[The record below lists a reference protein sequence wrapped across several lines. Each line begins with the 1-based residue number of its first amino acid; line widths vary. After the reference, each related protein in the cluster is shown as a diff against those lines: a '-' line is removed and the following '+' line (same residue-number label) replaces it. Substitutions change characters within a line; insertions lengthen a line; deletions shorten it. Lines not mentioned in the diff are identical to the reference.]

1 MTDQS
6 YAAAVA
12 ADVAARYGIAGGV
25 DSALVKR
32 VARGVSGQPL
42 PVWNG
47 SQLIYPEAA
56 KVSWRA
62 QQQAR
67 ARRDMEDP
75 AVVTRR
81 ARVVEL
87 HATGLCDAAIAE
99 AMDISINRVRA
110 DRIRAKLSPHQ
121 DPAEAERHA
130 RIPNQIRALL
140 ALGYAAPAIGDELGV
155 SANHVRKIIREKG
168 FTLVPA
174 QKCVTRKLAAPVSRR
189 AVATA
194 PHVTA
199 ATARRARLQAAL
211 QALGRPVARA
221 DLPALR
227 AEFGLTLKNLR
238 VDFRAIAADWPTFER
253 QVVAHNISQK
263 EVRAAKL
270 LQLQA
275 MDVAALTTTQIAD
288 ALGVSLRSTRGYLR
302 ELGLQSASS
311 MFGGM
316 SKDQAEAAAQRRA
329 RIAEMAATG
338 QFDRGAIADA
348 VGVSPEVVS
357 RAVAELK
364 IKLPR
369 SKANPWRTRARGMT
383 ARVQALR
390 EQLAA
395 LKQAGKTY
403 LEMSA
408 ITGKSVATCCAH
420 LGDMGLTAGYTPRQS
435 RVAA

>member
-6 YAAAVA
+6 YAAQVA
-12 ADVAARYGIAGGV
+12 ADVAARYGIADGV
-25 DSALVKR
+25 DAAIFKLVP
-32 VARGVSGQPL
+32 RGTSGQL
-42 PVWNG
+42 VPVWNG
-47 SQLIYPEAA
+47 TQLIYPEAA

-75 AVVTRR
+75 AVVARR

-99 AMDISINRVRA
+99 AMEISISRVRA
-110 DRIRAKLSPHQ
+110 DRIRSKLSPHQ
-121 DPAEAERHA
+121 DPAEAERLA
-130 RIPNQIRALL
+130 RMPNQIRALL
-140 ALGYAAPAIGDELGV
+140 ALGYAATAIGDELGV
-155 SANHVRKIIREKG
+155 SANHVRKIIRSKG
-168 FTLVPA
+168 LTLVPA
-174 QKCVTRKLAAPVSRR
+174 QLCVTRRASGQGRKL

-199 ATARRARLQAAL
+199 AAARRVRLQAAL
-211 QALGRPVARA
+211 QAFGRPVTRA

-238 VDFRAIAADWPTFER
+238 ADFRAIAADWPAFER
-253 QVVAHNISQK
+253 QVVVHNVSQK
-263 EVRAAKL
+263 DVRAAKL
-270 LQLQA
+270 MQLQA

-288 ALGVSLRSTRGYLR
+288 ALGVSLRSTRAYLR
-302 ELGLQSASS
+302 ELGLQSASAL
-311 MFGGM
+311 FGGM

-369 SKANPWRTRARGMT
+369 SKANLWRTRARGMT

-395 LKQAGKTY
+395 LKRAGKTY
-403 LEMSA
+403 VEMSA

-420 LGDMGLTAGYTPRQS
+420 LGDMGLTGGYSPRQS

>member
-25 DSALVKR
+25 NSALVR
-32 VARGVSGQPL
+32 QVPRGASGQPL

-47 SQLIYPEAA
+47 TQLVYPEDA

-75 AVVTRR
+75 AVTARR
-81 ARVVEL
+81 KRVVDL

-99 AMDISINRVRA
+99 AMDISIDRVRA
-110 DRIRAKLSPHQ
+110 DRIRAKLPPHQ

-174 QKCVTRKLAAPVSRR
+174 QKCVTRKLAAPMRKL

-221 DLPALR
+221 DLPGLR

-238 VDFRAIAADWPTFER
+238 ADFRAIAADWPAFER

-263 EVRAAKL
+263 EQRAVKL
-270 LQLQA
+270 AQLQA
-275 MDVAALTTTQIAD
+275 MDVAALTTTQIAE
-288 ALGVSLRSTRGYLR
+288 ALGVSLRSTRAYLR
-302 ELGLQSASS
+302 GLGLQSASVK
-311 MFGGM
+311 FGGM
-316 SKDQAEAAAQRRA
+316 SKEQAAATAARRL

-338 QFDRGAIADA
+338 QFDRAAIAEA
-348 VGVSPEVVS
+348 VGVSYEVVS
-357 RAVAELK
+357 RTVAELK

-369 SKANPWRTRARGMT
+369 GKANPWRTRKRGMT
-383 ARVQALR
+383 ARVMALR
-390 EQLAA
+390 DQLAS
-395 LKQAGKTY
+395 LKRAGKTY